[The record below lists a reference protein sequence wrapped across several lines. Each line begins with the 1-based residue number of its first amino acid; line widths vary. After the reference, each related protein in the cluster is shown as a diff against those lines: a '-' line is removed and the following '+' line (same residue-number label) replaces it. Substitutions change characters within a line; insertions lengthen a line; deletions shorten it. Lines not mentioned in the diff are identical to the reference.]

1 MSEFDIDE
9 NAVRRLAALLKETG
23 IAEIEYRDGDRRLRL
38 VAVPAS
44 ATAPPPS
51 AVPTATVPPAGDGDP
66 SPAQDGTP
74 VTAPMVGTVYLQPEP
89 GQPPFVRI
97 GDSVQMGDTLLIVE
111 AMKVFNQIPSP
122 ADGIV
127 RRILVETGQPV
138 EYGEILMILE

>member
-23 IAEIEYRDGDRRLRL
+23 IAEVEYRDGDRCLRL

-44 ATAPPPS
+44 ATAPPAAP
-51 AVPTATVPPAGDGDP
+51 TVPPAGDGDP
-66 SPAQDGTP
+66 LPVQDGTP

-97 GDSVQMGDTLLIVE
+97 GDRVQTGDTLLIVE

-122 ADGIV
+122 TDGIV

-138 EYGEILMILE
+138 EYGEILMVLE

>member
-9 NAVRRLAALLKETG
+9 NAVRRLAALLRETG
-23 IAEIEYRDGDRRLRL
+23 IAEVEYRDGDRCLRL
-38 VAVPAS
+38 VAVPTS
-44 ATAPPPS
+44 ATVLPQT
-51 AVPTATVPPAGDGDP
+51 AVPAAQPAGDAEP
-66 SPAQDGTP
+66 PPAQEGTP

-89 GQPPFVRI
+89 GQPPFVKV
-97 GDSVQMGDTLLIVE
+97 GDRVQTGDTLLIVE

-122 ADGIV
+122 AAGIV